1 MSFQIWSTAGP
12 APYDWERVQPL
23 ARAPRV
29 WPYEEQGR
37 EPGAGQP
44 EGRARPARRWAA
56 AAAAEA
62 APRAPRVVLRADE
75 LMASPVVSIRPDQ
88 TLGEALR
95 LQRTRR
101 LRHLPVVGLD
111 GALVGILSDRDLLA
125 AHAGPGSIEP
135 VAAHMASPVLSAAP
149 DARLVDIARV
159 LLAARVGCLPIV
171 NEDGALVGIL
181 TRSDILRA
189 LVHELPVDLRV

>member
-1 MSFQIWSTAGP
+1 MSFAIWSTAGP

-29 WPYEEQGR
+29 WPYEEQAH
-37 EPGAGQP
+37 EPGSGQA
-44 EGRARPARRWAA
+44 EGRALPARRWAA
-56 AAAAEA
+56 AAEAAS
-62 APRAPRVVLRADE
+62 APRAPRVVLRAAE
-75 LMASPVVSIRPDQ
+75 LMAAPALTIRPDQ

-95 LQRTRR
+95 LQRARR
-101 LRHLPVVGLD
+101 LRHLPVVNED
-111 GALVGILSDRDLLA
+111 GRLVGILSDRDLLA
-125 AHAGPGSIEP
+125 AHATPTSIAP
-135 VAAHMASPVLSAAP
+135 VAAHMASPVLSAGP

-171 NEDGALVGIL
+171 DEDGSLVGIL

-189 LVHELPVDLRV
+189 LVHELPVDLRI